1 MPVLTHAVEIVFAF
15 PLDSPLDACLEL
27 EELGLNRAQ
36 RDFFFASEFFKGF
49 MRARFQALHK
59 KAQKGSDMPPAE
71 RLKLVE
77 SLEQQF
83 EVVNMGE
90 DAGLKASLQF
100 GKTILTSTSRSATM
114 QYLLQTPGAF
124 DLLDVWSPNNELG
137 SLRVL
142 LPGTL
147 FKNVAPQAVSR
158 AVLVCASE
166 PPCVEERLTNPVV
179 KELIRTWRK
188 FHCLPL
194 PSPAVSAFVVRVFID
209 LAALRLGIVS
219 RLKSLVDAPEGQALK
234 DISVG
239 LVNILA
245 GSPACKSW
253 NRLEKYDSLA
263 LIDKVHKESFLP
275 SEAVSP
281 GKAEAAAQ
289 GPAGAALTPPAVPA
303 AATVLAPAI
312 GDVLVLNSK
321 MNKDKYDN
329 KRATVLNVLS
339 NGAVLKVELM
349 EGPVKGEIVK
359 RPAKNFTIPAEKAA
373 PRTLGEDVG
382 DKATGKDD
390 LVLKHFGEA
399 VPNM

>member
-1 MPVLTHAVEIVFAF
+1 M
-15 PLDSPLDACLEL
+15 
-27 EELGLNRAQ
+27 
-36 RDFFFASEFFKGF
+36 
-49 MRARFQALHK
+49 
-59 KAQKGSDMPPAE
+59 
-71 RLKLVE
+71 
-77 SLEQQF
+77 
-83 EVVNMGE
+83 
-90 DAGLKASLQF
+90 
-100 GKTILTSTSRSATM
+100 
-114 QYLLQTPGAF
+114 
-124 DLLDVWSPNNELG
+124 
-137 SLRVL
+137 
-142 LPGTL
+142 
-147 FKNVAPQAVSR
+147 
-158 AVLVCASE
+158 
-166 PPCVEERLTNPVV
+166 EERLANPVV
-179 KELIRTWRK
+179 KELIRTWRN

-194 PSPAVSAFVVRVFID
+194 PSSAVSAFVVRVFID
-209 LAALRLGIVS
+209 LAALRLGMVS
-219 RLKSLVDAPEGQALK
+219 RLKSLVEAPDGQALK

-359 RPAKNFTIPAEKAA
+359 RPAENFTIPAEKAA